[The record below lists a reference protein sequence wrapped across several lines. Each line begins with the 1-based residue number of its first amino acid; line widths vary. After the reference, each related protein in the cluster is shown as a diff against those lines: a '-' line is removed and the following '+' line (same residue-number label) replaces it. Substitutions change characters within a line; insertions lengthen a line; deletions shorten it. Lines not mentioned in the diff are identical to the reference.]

1 MGGTMLLKSKICIT
15 SLVIYEII
23 AVSILHFQR
32 ICDAIFTSAF
42 CDSWYRYFL
51 FCVALPLVAL
61 LIWMWISEIIHVHRR
76 HKFIKRAKNAVHGII
91 SGIRGRVSENIT
103 PADMEKIITA
113 AVLVG
118 IKRYA
123 DRHPN
128 LRKNI
133 NNIFDMANGEIDL
146 DLMSTDDEEPVK
158 QPRKTNK
165 KSGTKPTNKRK

>member
-1 MGGTMLLKSKICIT
+1 MLLKSKICIT

-51 FCVALPLVAL
+51 FCVAIPLVAL
-61 LIWMWISEIIHVHRR
+61 LIWMWISEIIRVHRR
-76 HKFIKRAKNAVHGII
+76 HKFIRRAKNAA
-91 SGIRGRVSENIT
+91 SGILSSIRGHVSDNISH
-103 PADMEKIITA
+103 ADMEKIITA
-113 AVLVG
+113 AVLIG

-133 NNIFDMANGEIDL
+133 NNIIGMANGEIDI

-158 QPRKTNK
+158 QPRKKNK

>member
-103 PADMEKIITA
+103 PADMEKIRA
-113 AVLVG
+113 GLKGGMFSYDEAVRILTG
-118 IKRYA
+118 YKQ
-123 DRHPN
+123 
-128 LRKNI
+128 
-133 NNIFDMANGEIDL
+133 GE
-146 DLMSTDDEEPVK
+146 
-158 QPRKTNK
+158 
-165 KSGTKPTNKRK
+165 KP

>member
-1 MGGTMLLKSKICIT
+1 MLLKSKICIT

-23 AVSILHFQR
+23 AVSILHFKR

-61 LIWMWISEIIHVHRR
+61 LIWMWISEIIRVHRR
-76 HKFIKRAKNAVHGII
+76 HKFIRRAKNAATGIL
-91 SGIRGRVSENIT
+91 SSIRGHVSDNISS
-103 PADMEKIITA
+103 ADIEKIITA
-113 AVLVG
+113 AVLLG

-133 NNIFDMANGEIDL
+133 NNIFGMANGEIDI
-146 DLMSTDDEEPVK
+146 DLMSTADEETPKATRK
-158 QPRKTNK
+158 QNKRGDKKTPRK
-165 KSGTKPTNKRK
+165 RK